1 MKRVFLDTNVILDL
15 NLNREPFYS
24 DAVQLFAASGHF
36 NFFTSSLSIANAF
49 YLVER
54 AYNTIQAKHDMEK
67 ICDHL
72 RIIEVSESIV
82 HQALQS
88 LFKEFRD
95 FEDAIQY
102 YCSIAERM
110 ECIITRNEKDFRNAA
125 LPVYSPG
132 KFSKLFIT

>member
-1 MKRVFLDTNVILDL
+1 MKGVFLDTNVILDL
-15 NLNREPFYS
+15 NLKCEPFYS
-24 DAVQLFAASGHF
+24 DAIQFFAASGHF

-54 AYNTIQAKHDMEK
+54 AYNTLQAKHDMEK
-67 ICDHL
+67 ICGHL
-72 RIIEVSESIV
+72 RIIQVIESIV

-102 YCSIAERM
+102 YCPIAERM
-110 ECIITRNEKDFRNAA
+110 ECIITQNEKDFRNAA

-132 KFSKLFIT
+132 KFSKLLIT

>member
-54 AYNTIQAKHDMEK
+54 ASNTLQAKHNMEK
-67 ICDHL
+67 
-72 RIIEVSESIV
+72 
-82 HQALQS
+82 
-88 LFKEFRD
+88 
-95 FEDAIQY
+95 
-102 YCSIAERM
+102 IAERM

>member
-15 NLNREPFYS
+15 KREPFYS
-24 DAVQLFAASGHF
+24 DTIQLFTASGHF
-36 NFFTSSLSIANAF
+36 NYFTSSLSIANSF

-54 AYNTIQAKHDMEK
+54 VFSTLQAKHDMEK
-67 ICDHL
+67 ICSHL
-72 RIIEVSESIV
+72 RIIQVSESIV

-102 YCSIAERM
+102 YCAIAERM
-110 ECIITRNEKDFRNAA
+110 ECMVTRNEKDFRNAA
-125 LPVYSPG
+125 LPVYSPR
-132 KFSKLFIT
+132 KFSKHFIA